1 MYTESFEHAEE
12 ILNKLKDLMK
22 EIAKLEELIVLY
34 QAKEDLQK
42 SHDESKEQQNMPE
55 FLIDIRN
62 SILYVAS

>member
-42 SHDESKEQQNMPE
+42 SHDESKE
-55 FLIDIRN
+55 
-62 SILYVAS
+62 